1 VKWLQDLGLPSRK
14 TALSVFKSSCN

>member
-1 VKWLQDLGLPSRK
+1 VKWLQDLGLSSRK